1 MGEVVVSSEGGMDIE
16 LETEKDGSSEV
27 VRTRWESFLP
37 RMVLR
42 VLLVEADD
50 STRQII
56 SALLRKCGYRVAAV
70 PDGLAAWET
79 LKCRPHSIDLVLT
92 EVELPSISGFA
103 LLTLVM
109 EHDVCKN
116 IPVIMM
122 SLHDSISM
130 VLKCMLKGAADFLI
144 KPVRRNELRNLWQ
157 HVWRRHSLL
166 GGHVPQNLH
175 DVYHKGGAIS
185 ENNIASSHSSDYAA
199 SSQKNKGSEKVSDA
213 QSSSSCTSSPYLEA
227 ESAYMQNMQGLSQLK
242 CRSASNTCS
251 TDMEKQNECAKL
263 ETESLMPESKTGGA
277 SDELIVSEKLNRSGS
292 EVAQCD
298 DALRLEEDYG
308 CVKTMPQG
316 EGEGPK
322 NDRINADITYGIHG
336 CNDELIEPSSGAIDL
351 IGTFDNHQEVPD
363 KLSTPN
369 DGIPDKLSTLNNRT
383 KKCEFSPHLEL
394 SLRKSFPSTSNDQGN
409 DERHTLN
416 HSAAS
421 AFSWYNNS
429 KACPTPTSNS
439 AELKDGS
446 SKSDEILSNQLSE
459 NATGGFQPCCATSS
473 NSRENMTSLVM
484 GQSEQAAVAFA
495 GPHLGFIPVPGVRF
509 DNIFAGYSHIFPSI
523 FYTKSGLQP
532 AWSPNSSHQKEH
544 HPFPIS
550 ASVHSN
556 PDVHDSEQVYGRTGE
571 INHNSVD
578 QTVCEQ
584 SKGRPLEQLRHGSPA
599 GNQSSNSG
607 LCNGLANNSSS
618 GTYSRIDRNSSS
630 AKASG
635 TGTVPQNLNGCTLFI
650 HDGFNG
656 ISARHSSQR
665 DAALTKF
672 RLKRK
677 DRCYDKKVRYQSRK
691 SLAEQRPRVKGQFVR
706 QVKNETKDANADGCP

>member
-1 MGEVVVSSEGGMDIE
+1 MEFDLGWFSSACVTILGVVSLLWISDPQ
-16 LETEKDGSSEV
+16 
-27 VRTRWESFLP
+27 VR
-37 RMVLR
+37 V
-42 VLLVEADD
+42 
-50 STRQII
+50 
-56 SALLRKCGYRVAAV
+56 
-70 PDGLAAWET
+70 
-79 LKCRPHSIDLVLT
+79 CR
-92 EVELPSISGFA
+92 
-103 LLTLVM
+103 
-109 EHDVCKN
+109 
-116 IPVIMM
+116 
-122 SLHDSISM
+122 
-130 VLKCMLKGAADFLI
+130 
-144 KPVRRNELRNLWQ
+144 
-157 HVWRRHSLL
+157 
-166 GGHVPQNLH
+166 
-175 DVYHKGGAIS
+175 
-185 ENNIASSHSSDYAA
+185 
-199 SSQKNKGSEKVSDA
+199 
-213 QSSSSCTSSPYLEA
+213 
-227 ESAYMQNMQGLSQLK
+227 
-242 CRSASNTCS
+242 
-251 TDMEKQNECAKL
+251 
-263 ETESLMPESKTGGA
+263 
-277 SDELIVSEKLNRSGS
+277 
-292 EVAQCD
+292 
-298 DALRLEEDYG
+298 
-308 CVKTMPQG
+308 
-316 EGEGPK
+316 
-322 NDRINADITYGIHG
+322 
-336 CNDELIEPSSGAIDL
+336 
-351 IGTFDNHQEVPD
+351 
-363 KLSTPN
+363 
-369 DGIPDKLSTLNNRT
+369 
-383 KKCEFSPHLEL
+383 
-394 SLRKSFPSTSNDQGN
+394 
-409 DERHTLN
+409 
-416 HSAAS
+416 
-421 AFSWYNNS
+421 YNNS

-532 AWSPNSSHQKEH
+532 AWRPNSSHQQEH

-635 TGTVPQNLNGCTLFI
+635 TGTVPQNLNGHTLFI

-656 ISARHSSQR
+656 ISAHHSSQR

-677 DRCYDKKVRYQSRK
+677 DRCYDKKVYIYHYY
-691 SLAEQRPRVKGQFVR
+691 
-706 QVKNETKDANADGCP
+706 N